1 MIIEICGPPGAGKS
15 IISKHLQQL
24 LCKQNFNCRINKKPF
39 LIRQINFSNWRVI
52 IKSLAKILY
61 KVIPALITNPYFTLS
76 FLKNLPIEKSYSCN
90 YWFTELIY
98 GSQSLVNMP
107 KSRSTDEIIIC
118 DGGISNAIASIE
130 VISPGAGVFLANKI
144 ILSEDHYFVYLNASS
159 KELEERVMARKYS
172 QPHEAS
178 FYCYRN
184 LLDEI
189 VSGYERCFQ
198 AVSCVIEKD
207 NLMLLVY
214 DNGCDPSLVS
224 LNIMN
229 YISSGYS
236 TVSEMKK

>member
-118 DGGISNAIASIE
+118 DGGISNAIASIGYF
-130 VISPGAGVFLANKI
+130 VSAGVFLANKI
-144 ILSEDHYFVYLNASS
+144 ILSEDHYFVCLNASS
-159 KELEERVMARKYS
+159 RLEERVIAGS
-172 QPHEAS
+172 
-178 FYCYRN
+178 
-184 LLDEI
+184 I
-189 VSGYERCFQ
+189 
-198 AVSCVIEKD
+198 
-207 NLMLLVY
+207 
-214 DNGCDPSLVS
+214 
-224 LNIMN
+224 
-229 YISSGYS
+229 
-236 TVSEMKK
+236 TT